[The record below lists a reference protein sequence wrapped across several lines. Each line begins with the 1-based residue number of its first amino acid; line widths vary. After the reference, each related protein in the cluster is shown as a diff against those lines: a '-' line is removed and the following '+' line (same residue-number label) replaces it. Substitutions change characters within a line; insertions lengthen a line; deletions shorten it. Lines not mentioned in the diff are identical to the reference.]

1 MKTHEMC
8 PPDTL
13 RQHLA
18 GYLDTL
24 RARGYTLRTLSNT
37 RGQLRPFIDWCEQ
50 RGVTHAPQVSLA
62 LLESW
67 QRDLRTGH
75 RADGQPYSHNGQIQR
90 LGSLKR
96 WFIWLLNRHHIL
108 ANPAEALILPRT
120 AKRLPV
126 QLLNE
131 HDVAQVLG
139 SLDSGTPTD
148 FRNRVMLEVLWSTG
162 IRRSELRHLRP
173 GDIDRERGTLAVRQG
188 KGRKDRVVPIG
199 ERALDWLAR
208 YQQTVRPQL
217 LRRHDSGY
225 LFVTQQG
232 QPLSLA
238 RLTEIAGRTLRERA
252 GLDKPGAC
260 HVFRHSMATAML
272 DNGADIRHIQSMLGH
287 EQLSTTQI
295 YTQVAIG
302 HLKKVHQQTHPAER
316 DGKTESGPAQAE
328 TAAQGSDGDRT
339 GQPDHP
345 G

>member
-1 MKTHEMC
+1 
-8 PPDTL
+8 
-13 RQHLA
+13 
-18 GYLDTL
+18 
-24 RARGYTLRTLSNT
+24 
-37 RGQLRPFIDWCEQ
+37 
-50 RGVTHAPQVSLA
+50 
-62 LLESW
+62 
-67 QRDLRTGH
+67 
-75 RADGQPYSHNGQIQR
+75 
-90 LGSLKR
+90 
-96 WFIWLLNRHHIL
+96 LNRHHIL

-295 YTQVAIG
+295 YTQVAIR